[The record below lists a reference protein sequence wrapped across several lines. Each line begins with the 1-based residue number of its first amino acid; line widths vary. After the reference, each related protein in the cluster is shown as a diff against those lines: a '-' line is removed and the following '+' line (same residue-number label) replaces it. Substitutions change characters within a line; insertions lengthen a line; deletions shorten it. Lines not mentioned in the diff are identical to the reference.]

1 MVFGQ
6 IYKRL
11 NRIYKMN
18 SIVSVLIVVE
28 NGKTEIN
35 ETYANKVFTKKIV
48 FYTNNKWFAQ
58 KRYINK

>member
-18 SIVSVLIVVE
+18 SMVSVLIVVE

-35 ETYANKVFTKKIV
+35 ENMQIKFSRKKIGV
-48 FYTNNKWFAQ
+48 LL
-58 KRYINK
+58 

>member
-18 SIVSVLIVVE
+18 SMVSVLIVVE
-28 NGKTEIN
+28 NAKTEIT
-35 ETYANKVFTKKIV
+35 ETYANKVFTKKIGV
-48 FYTNNKWFAQ
+48 LY
-58 KRYINK
+58 